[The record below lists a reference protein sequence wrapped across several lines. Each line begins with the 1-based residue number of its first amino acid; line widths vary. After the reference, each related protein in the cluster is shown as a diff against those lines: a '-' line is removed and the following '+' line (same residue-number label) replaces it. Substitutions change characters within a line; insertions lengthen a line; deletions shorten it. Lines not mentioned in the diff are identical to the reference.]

1 MVKEMLEREFGRVLS
16 VEPRTEDHLMGVM
29 GGWKQMG
36 KAISFRHFVLAAI
49 LAQPLAN
56 GTGYEVGLN
65 QLLRNLIEHAKPWTI
80 S

>member
-16 VEPRTEDHLMGVM
+16 VEPRTEDHLMG
-29 GGWKQMG
+29 GWKQIG
-36 KAISFRHFVLAAI
+36 KAICFRYFVLAAI